1 MGRRKLAK
9 DLCPSSSIKMETVRW
24 ALLLFQETFDLDYLN
39 PCIQVPINADI
50 IFSIVDKDG
59 VKTRAKRCEY
69 TFEKNLPS
77 DNRGFA
83 KWVSVSCLS

>member
-1 MGRRKLAK
+1 VAHVVH
-9 DLCPSSSIKMETVRW
+9 SSPV
-24 ALLLFQETFDLDYLN
+24 
-39 PCIQVPINADI
+39 PQVPINADI
-50 IFSIVDKDG
+50 IFSIVDKEG

-83 KWVSVSCLS
+83 K